1 MSRSRWLFVA
11 MPPEPVRDAI
21 AAALDAVGLRARL
34 GDAAFAVGNWH
45 QSLSDR
51 QWEASAVPAM
61 QRAGARVRATQVE
74 IVFNRVASRGESPQ
88 LHWTLLA
95 RGQPK
100 GFAELL
106 EAVRVAEA
114 AEGLVDV
121 VGNTPHITL
130 SYDAPSPLE
139 GSVSITPVIWTID
152 HLELVR
158 GGGDPYGYETIERW
172 PLDPSPQGG
181 LFG

>member
-11 MPPEPVRDAI
+11 RPPESVRDAI

-34 GDAAFAVGNWH
+34 GDAAFAIENWH

-51 QWEASAVPAM
+51 QWHISKVDAM
-61 QRAGARVRATQVE
+61 QRAGARVRATQVKM
-74 IVFNRVASRGESPQ
+74 ILNRVVNRGESPR

-95 RGQPK
+95 QGQPE

-106 EAVRVAEA
+106 NALRVAEA

-139 GSVSITPVIWTID
+139 GSVSITPVMWTLD
-152 HLELVR
+152 HLELVH
-158 GGGDPYGYETIERW
+158 GGGDPYGYETIDRW